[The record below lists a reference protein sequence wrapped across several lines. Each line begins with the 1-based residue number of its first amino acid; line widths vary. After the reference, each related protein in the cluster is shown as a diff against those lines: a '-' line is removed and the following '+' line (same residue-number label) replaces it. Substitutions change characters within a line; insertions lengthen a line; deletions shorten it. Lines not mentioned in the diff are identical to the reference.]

1 MALPDTTMNDA
12 MNAEASNRASL
23 LTFRKVFPIVLLSM
37 VFVLAVRQSTSL
49 DPDLWWH
56 LKAGEQIAQSRS
68 VPHVDD
74 FSFTK
79 NGSEWVAHE
88 WLSEVLMYGI
98 YRLTGLVG
106 LVAIFSLLIVVVLWI
121 AYRRCEGRPYAASL
135 AILLAAAASSP
146 LFGIRPQMI

>member
-1 MALPDTTMNDA
+1 MA
-12 MNAEASNRASL
+12 
-23 LTFRKVFPIVLLSM
+23 LTFRRILPIALLSM
-37 VFVLAVRQSTSL
+37 FFVLAVRQCSLL

-56 LKAGEQIAQSRS
+56 IKAGEQI
-68 VPHVDD
+68 VDTKNIPHTDD

-79 NGSEWVAHE
+79 NGAEWVAHE
-88 WLSEVLMYGI
+88 WLSEVLLYGI